1 MTIPEPPPASDLPPL
16 GQTEEDFARL
26 AGQKGPGF
34 FSELFDFL
42 RYNKKWW
49 ITPIVVML
57 VIIGVLILL
66 GSTAAGPFIYT
77 LF

>member
-1 MTIPEPPPASDLPPL
+1 MTAEEPKPGAPSAPVQP
-16 GQTEEDFARL
+16 GADFARQ
-26 AGQKGPGF
+26 ASEPAPGF
-34 FSELFDFL
+34 FAELRDFL

-49 ITPIVVML
+49 ITPIVVVL

>member
-1 MTIPEPPPASDLPPL
+1 MPDPEPPPTSLPPL
-16 GQTEEDFARL
+16 GQTEEDFARQ
-26 AGQKGPGF
+26 ATEKGPGF
-34 FSELFDFL
+34 FAELRDFL
-42 RYNKKWW
+42 RYSKKWW
-49 ITPIVVML
+49 ITPIVVVL